1 MIHNNLLIFNLKNGK
16 KVAKFEF
23 IVDNRIF
30 KMDIKKWDC
39 KENDEFIL
47 IVNNNVILFK
57 LKEENS
63 SKISLN
69 ILNYAYFPE
78 LIIKDD
84 EDNNEFIIKDLKKI
98 NSHKNRFYSYN
109 GEFKNILIY

>member
-1 MIHNNLLIFNLKNGK
+1 
-16 KVAKFEF
+16 
-23 IVDNRIF
+23 
-30 KMDIKKWDC
+30 MDIKKWDC

-47 IVNNNVILFK
+47 IVNNNIILFK
-57 LKEENS
+57 LNEDNS

-84 EDNNEFIIKDLKKI
+84 EYNNKFIIKDLKKFS
-98 NSHKNRFYSYN
+98 SHKNRFYSCN
-109 GEFKNILIY
+109 KEFKNILIY